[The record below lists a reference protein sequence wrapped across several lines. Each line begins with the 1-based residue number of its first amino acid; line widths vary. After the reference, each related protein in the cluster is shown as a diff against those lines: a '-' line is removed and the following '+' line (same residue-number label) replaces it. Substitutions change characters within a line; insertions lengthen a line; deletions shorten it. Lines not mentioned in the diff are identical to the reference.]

1 MSVRLQRLLIAL
13 LMVYFCLI
21 GGTFYTERSAVLRL
35 VHQVFTT
42 LVLAGWLAT
51 LWRERRAWPGTPLDR
66 PLLATGIVWLL
77 AALFALDRRVSL
89 EYTWPILVNLLA
101 FYLLTDLMRRG
112 RQRWIMEALFTTGAV
127 VVVISAIEFVAWY
140 WGLPLLPDFVIS
152 WPQVNA
158 GLFPP
163 VWHRLSLAL
172 NVSTVLGNFTASLI
186 PLTVVWATTAR
197 QRDLRFGLGL
207 LALGLTA
214 VLLLTQSRSAQLA
227 LATSTGVLV
236 LTWLLKPAVRQRA
249 PGWLRA
255 LLNPRLLIGAAAL
268 AGTVLIVLVLLSTLR
283 APLRSG
289 DENRLDLWRSALA
302 MARDHPLL
310 GVGPHEYG
318 LALRYY
324 GDPDLSLAQDRLVA
338 AHNLPLHILA
348 EGGIAGLGVALWLGV
363 TFARVWWR
371 TWKAASPG
379 HRRRLEGGLAAL
391 LGFAVQSLVDT
402 FNLTSSL
409 LPVIIIA
416 AYTVAGHVTRAQAVT
431 QPTPA
436 ARRRWPVYAALIVLS
451 MAQIG
456 YLPVHAGNLAH
467 DRAMRALAMNDLAAA
482 LEATRTAHAADPGLN
497 LYPLHEAY
505 ILGLLASSDP
515 EQYLEPAIAAHEAA
529 QQLDPS
535 WDTGWFN
542 LAGLYAQAG
551 RYEDAAAAAQTAAT
565 WNPVEAGYHLK
576 LGEYLEA
583 LGRLEEARAAYF
595 EALRRQP
602 ALASSGFWTD
612 PARPWHQEVLQAAL
626 AHFAN
631 QPEAGLRIAVRAGEL
646 ETATGIAH
654 MINPEQASF
663 SLLRALGEWAA
674 AVNDESVAPCP
685 ECYLLKA
692 RTISNEYYPSDYPL
706 LAEIAFQTDG
716 AIEQLGLTAQ
726 QLARTGLFVA
736 ANDLVRS
743 WYTLA
748 RIEQQ
753 RGGDPALIDSML
765 ERAVPLLTVRQEY
778 SMTVYGRPAAF
789 DILPQTRTP
798 RLFRHDYEPWLWLVE
813 RYRERGETGRI
824 ADIYRAILVGDPY
837 QWEIREQ
844 LEQLTGSETAG

>member
-1 MSVRLQRLLIAL
+1 MSARLQRLLITL
-13 LMVYFCLI
+13 LLVYFCFI

-35 VHQVFTT
+35 FHQLFTT
-42 LVLAGWLAT
+42 ILLTCWLAT
-51 LWRERRAWPGTPLDR
+51 LWREGRAFPVTPLDR
-66 PLLATGIVWLL
+66 PLLAIGIVWLL

-101 FYLLTDLMRRG
+101 FYLLIDLMRRG
-112 RQRWIMEALFTTGAV
+112 RQRWIMEALFTIGT
-127 VVVISAIEFVAWY
+127 VVIVISVIEFVAWY
-140 WGLPLLPDFVIS
+140 WGIPLLPDFVIS

-163 VWHRLSLAL
+163 VWHRLSLAF
-172 NVSTVLGNFTASLI
+172 NVSTILGNFTASLI
-186 PLTVVWATTAR
+186 PLTVAWATTTR
-197 QRDLRFGLGL
+197 QRDLRFGLWLLAIGL
-207 LALGLTA
+207 LVT
-214 VLLLTQSRSAQLA
+214 LLLTQSRSTQIA
-227 LATSTGVLV
+227 LATSTGVLI
-236 LTWLLKPAVRQRA
+236 LTWLLQPAVRHRA
-249 PGWLRA
+249 PRPLRA

-268 AGTVLIVLVLLSTLR
+268 TGAALIALVLLSTLR

-289 DENRLDLWRSALA
+289 DENRLDLWRSALE
-302 MARDHPLL
+302 MAYDRPLL

-318 LALRYY
+318 LALRHY

-348 EGGIAGLGVALWLGV
+348 EGGIAALGAALWLGV
-363 TFARVWWR
+363 AFARVWWQA
-371 TWKAASPG
+371 WKAASPG
-379 HRRRLEGGLAAL
+379 RRRRLEGGLAAL
-391 LGFAVQSLVDT
+391 LGFGVQSLVDT
-402 FNLTSSL
+402 FTLNVSL
-409 LPVIIIA
+409 LPVAVIA
-416 AYTVAGHVTRAQAVT
+416 AYTVAGHVTRSQAVT
-431 QPTPA
+431 QPMSV
-436 ARRRWPVYAALIVLS
+436 ARHRWPIYAALIALGI
-451 MAQIG
+451 AQIG

-467 DRAMRALAMNDLAAA
+467 DRAMRALAMNDFAAA

-505 ILGLLASSDP
+505 ILGLMAFSDP
-515 EQYLEPAIAAHEAA
+515 EQYLEPAIAAHETA

-551 RYEDAAAAAQTAAT
+551 RYEDAAIAARTAAT

-576 LGEYLEA
+576 LGEYLET

-612 PARPWHQEVLQAAL
+612 PARPWHQQVLQAAL
-626 AHFAN
+626 AHFPD
-631 QPEAGLRIAVRAGEL
+631 QPEVGLRLAVSAGDL
-646 ETATGIAH
+646 ETATRIART
-654 MINPEQASF
+654 INLERASF
-663 SLLRALGEWAA
+663 SLLRALGEWAT

-692 RTISNEYYPSDYPL
+692 RTVSNEYYPSDYPL

-716 AIEQLGLTAQ
+716 AIEQLSMTAE
-726 QLARTGLFVA
+726 QLAQTALFVA

-765 ERAVPLLTVRQEY
+765 EHAVPLLTVRQEY
-778 SMTVYGRPAAF
+778 AMTVYGRPAAF
-789 DILPQTRTP
+789 DMLPQTRTP
-798 RLFRHDYEPWLWLVE
+798 RLYRVNYEPWLWLVE
-813 RYRERGETGRI
+813 RYRERGETERI
-824 ADIYRAILVGDPY
+824 AAIYRAILIGDPY

-844 LEQLTGSETAG
+844 LEKLTGSDTAG